1 MPLAAPT
8 SGVRHWPRRTPEEG
22 HTMTKDIALKTA
34 VATQVRVNG
43 WKNTAIQRINARSD
57 KGQTSVEYLGI
68 IAVVVG
74 IVVILITTNFGQVI
88 ADAIKTQIAKVAK

>member
-1 MPLAAPT
+1 
-8 SGVRHWPRRTPEEG
+8 
-22 HTMTKDIALKTA
+22 MTKDIALKTA
-34 VATQVRVNG
+34 IATQVRVNG

-74 IVVILITTNFGQVI
+74 IVLVLITTNLGSTIANAITAQV
-88 ADAIKTQIAKVAK
+88 AKVAK